1 MRSYRVAALWFRG
14 LVLLGVGLWP
24 LVEGR
29 AQVSIRGQVFLPS
42 GDPVHEV
49 IRLIL
54 KGDDPR
60 RDVEFIFTDGQGRFI
75 LQGLMPLRTYTLT
88 IEGDGRRY
96 ATTTVTSG

>member
-1 MRSYRVAALWFRG
+1 M
-14 LVLLGVGLWP
+14 
-24 LVEGR
+24 
-29 AQVSIRGQVFLPS
+29 SIRGQVFLPS